1 MSHIVPKVNIFNVP
15 FSNMTMQDTANYLIQ
30 KVEEGN
36 QQHVITANPIMVM
49 TAMKNEAM
57 MKVMHQADLIVADG
71 AGVIWASQQANE
83 PIVER
88 VAGIELMHELMSA
101 GEKRHWN
108 VYLLGTNAETIATAA
123 ETLQL
128 RYPQIRIVGYRD
140 GFFTEKEDS
149 SVIDTI
155 NALQPDLLFVARGA
169 HNQEPWI
176 AQHRKKLNA
185 KLIMGVGGSF
195 DVISGKL
202 NRAPKWMQQAKL
214 EWLFR
219 LIQEPKRLPRM
230 MDIPK
235 FMFKVYKNKSLLTKT
250 DIQKWK

>member
-1 MSHIVPKVNIFNVP
+1 MSQKVPKTSIFGVP
-15 FSNMTMQDTANYLIQ
+15 FSNMTMQDTVAYLVSQID
-30 KVEEGN
+30 KGN

-49 TAMKNEAM
+49 AALENKNMMRVMK
-57 MKVMHQADLIVADG
+57 QANLIVADG

-88 VAGIELMHELMSA
+88 VAGIELMHELMSL
-101 GEKRHWN
+101 GEKRHWK
-108 VYLLGTNAETIATAA
+108 VYLLGTDNDTIASAA
-123 ETLQL
+123 DILQL

-140 GFFTEKEDS
+140 GFFNAEQDEQ
-149 SVIDTI
+149 VIAEI
-155 NALQPDLLFVARGA
+155 NKLSPDLLFVARGA

-176 AQHRKKLNA
+176 AQHRQKLNA

-202 NRAPKWMQQAKL
+202 KRAPKWMQKAKL

-230 MDIPK
+230 LDLPK
-235 FMFKVYKNKSLLTKT
+235 FMLKVYKNKSTLTDPTKHN
-250 DIQKWK
+250 WK

>member
-1 MSHIVPKVNIFNVP
+1 MSHNVPKVNIFNVP
-15 FSNMTMQDTANYLIQ
+15 FSNMTMPDTVSYLIQ
-30 KVEEGN
+30 KVEDGR

-49 TAMKNEAM
+49 SAMKDKAM

-71 AGVIWASQQANE
+71 AGVIWASQQAGE

-88 VAGIELMHELMSA
+88 VAGIELMHNLLNA

-108 VYLLGTNAETIATAA
+108 VYLLGTNAETIAQAA

-140 GFFTEKEDS
+140 GFFTEKEDAA
-149 SVIDTI
+149 VIDVI
-155 NALQPDLLFVARGA
+155 NALHPDLLFVARGA

-176 AQHRKKLNA
+176 AKHRAKLNA

-202 NRAPKWMQQAKL
+202 NRAPKWMQKAKL

-235 FMFKVYKNKSLLTKT
+235 FMVKVYKNKSNLTKN
-250 DIQKWK
+250 DINSWK